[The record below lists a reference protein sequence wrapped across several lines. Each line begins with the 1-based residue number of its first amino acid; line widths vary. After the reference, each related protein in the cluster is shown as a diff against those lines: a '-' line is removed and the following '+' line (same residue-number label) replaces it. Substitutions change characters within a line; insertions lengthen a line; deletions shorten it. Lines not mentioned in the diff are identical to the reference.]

1 MAPPATTGA
10 AAAPFLPTASAEAT
24 LRPSFVRDEDERPK
38 VPHDSFSDEVP
49 VVSLDGIDGA
59 RRAEIRARVAAACEG
74 WGIFQVVDHGV
85 DAALVADMAR
95 LAREFFALPPD
106 EKLRFD
112 MAGGKKGGFIVS
124 SHLQGE
130 AVQDWREIV
139 TYFSYPVEARDYS
152 RWPDKPAAWRA
163 VVERYSEQLMALS
176 CRLLGVLSEAMG
188 LETEALAKAC
198 VDMDQKVVVNFYPR
212 CPQPDLTLGLKR
224 HTDPGTIT
232 LLLQDLVGGLQATR
246 DGGRTWITV
255 QPVEGAFVVNLGDH
269 GHFLSNGRFK
279 NADHQAVV
287 NSECSRL
294 SIAAFQNPAPDATV
308 YPLAVRDG
316 EAPILEEPITF
327 AEMYRRKMA
336 RDLELARRK
345 KEAKLKAEKEQ
356 MLMKMQVQ
364 QQSAEE
370 EFGAVPKA
378 TKSLDEILA

>member
-1 MAPPATTGA
+1 MEVA
-10 AAAPFLPTASAEAT
+10 AAPVSGGGAVLPFLPTASSEAT

-38 VPHDSFSDEVP
+38 VPHDIFSDEVP
-49 VVSLDGIDGA
+49 VISLEGIDGA
-59 RRAEIRARVAAACEG
+59 RRAEIRGRVAAACED

-85 DAALVADMAR
+85 DAALVAEMTR
-95 LAREFFALPPD
+95 LAREFFAMPPQ

-112 MAGGKKGGFIVS
+112 MSGGKKGGFIVS

-130 AVQDWREIV
+130 VVKDWREIV
-139 TYFSYPVEARDYS
+139 TYFSYPVRARDYS

-163 VVERYSEQLMALS
+163 VTEKYTEELMGLA
-176 CRLLGVLSEAMG
+176 CKLLGVLSEAMG
-188 LETEALAKAC
+188 LEADALTKAC
-198 VDMDQKVVVNFYPR
+198 VDMDQKVVVNYYPR

-287 NSECSRL
+287 NSQQSRL
-294 SIAAFQNPAPDATV
+294 SIATFQNPAPDATV
-308 YPLAVRDG
+308 YPLAVREG
-316 EAPILEEPITF
+316 EAPILDEPITF

-336 RDLELARRK
+336 RDIEL
-345 KEAKLKAEKEQ
+345 AKLKKQAKAEKQ
-356 MLMKMQVQ
+356 QQ
-364 QQSAEE
+364 QQSTNRD
-370 EFGAVPKA
+370 FVAVPEP
-378 TKSLDEILA
+378 KSLDEILA